1 MCGIVGYIG
10 EQPCAPILVKGLK
23 NLEYRGYDSA
33 GVALFNQQI
42 DTFKT
47 VGLVANLEPLVAGQ
61 MSSIGIGHTRWAT
74 HGVASEV
81 NAHPHQSY
89 SNRFSI
95 VHNGT
100 VENYLAL
107 QEKYLSHQSMRS
119 QTDTEIVAGVL
130 DVFVSQEQDIH
141 KAIQRLM
148 NEVEGSFA
156 LVIMDQEHPDV
167 LYAIKNRSPLL
178 IGLGE
183 NEQFIV
189 SDANALADHTSTFYV
204 LEDFEY
210 AEVRQDQIQLFDRH
224 GQKVVKEL
232 YQPKQRQ
239 HERDLGIFDHYMQ
252 KEIEEQPAVMRRLLK
267 EFVLDKNI
275 EKDILASERIYII
288 ASGTSYHA
296 GLVGK
301 YLLEAVLEKPVEV
314 HLGSEFAYFTPLL
327 VKHPFFIFLSQSGET
342 MDSVRALDRLK
353 STGIK
358 TLSITNV
365 ETSTLARETT
375 YHMYLHAG
383 IEIAVASTKAYT
395 AQIALLSLLANAI
408 HPVFDSA
415 FEFAKVALVMEEVLS
430 HRDWIHD
437 FVRTKMNHQNS
448 TFFIGR
454 GVDYA
459 LAQEAALKLKE
470 VSYIQAEGFAA
481 AELKHGTIALIQPQ
495 TPVIAIITDERAHLT
510 RGNVMEVK
518 AREAEAIIISMK
530 DISHASDDLIIPEV
544 HPLLRPLV
552 MAIPLQYI
560 AYYAALE
567 RGCDIDKPRNLAKSV
582 TVE

>member
-10 EQPCAPILVKGLK
+10 QQPCAPILVKGLK

-33 GVALFNQQI
+33 GIALFNTKI

-61 MSSIGIGHTRWAT
+61 NSSVGIGHTRWAT
-74 HGVASEV
+74 HGVASKV

-89 SNRFSI
+89 SSRFSI

-107 QEKYLSHQSMRS
+107 QEKYLSTQSMKS

-130 DVFVSQEQDIH
+130 DYFVSQEPNIH

-178 IGLGE
+178 IGLGK

-204 LEDFEY
+204 LEDYEY
-210 AEVRQDQIQLFDRH
+210 AEVRQDHIQLYDRQ
-224 GQKVVKEL
+224 GNPLTKEL
-232 YQPKQRQ
+232 YQPKQRH

-301 YLLEAVLEKPVEV
+301 YLLETVLEKPVEV

-353 STGIK
+353 STGVK

-408 HPVFDSA
+408 HPTFDTA

-430 HRDWIHD
+430 HREWIHD
-437 FVRTKMNHQNS
+437 FVKSKMKDQDS
-448 TFFIGR
+448 AFFIGR

-495 TPVIAIITDERAHLT
+495 TPVIAIITDERAYLT

-518 AREAEAIIISMK
+518 AREAEAIIISMQA
-530 DISHASDDLIIPEV
+530 ISQPSDDLIIPDV
-544 HPLLRPLV
+544 HPHLRPLV

-567 RGCDIDKPRNLAKSV
+567 RDCDIDKPRNLAKSV

>member
-10 EQPCAPILVKGLK
+10 QQPCAPILVKGLK

-33 GVALFNQQI
+33 GVALFNTQI

-47 VGLVANLEPLVAGQ
+47 VGLVANLEPLVQGQ
-61 MSSIGIGHTRWAT
+61 TSSVGIGHTRWAT

-89 SNRFSI
+89 SSRFSI

-100 VENYLAL
+100 VENYLVL
-107 QEKYLSHQSMRS
+107 QEKYLSNQSMKS

-130 DVFVSQEQDIH
+130 DVFVSQEKDIH

-178 IGLGE
+178 IGLGD

-189 SDANALADHTSTFYV
+189 SDANALSDHTSTFYV
-204 LEDFEY
+204 LEDYEY
-210 AEVRQDQIQLFDRH
+210 AEVRQDQILLYDRQ
-224 GQKVVKEL
+224 GRPLTKEL

-239 HERDLGIFDHYMQ
+239 QERDLGIFDHYMQ

-301 YLLEAVLEKPVEV
+301 YLLETVLEKPVEV

-353 STGIK
+353 STGVK

-408 HPVFDSA
+408 HPIFDTA

-430 HRDWIHD
+430 HREWIHD
-437 FVRTKMNHQNS
+437 FVIAKMKTQES
-448 TFFIGR
+448 AFFIGR

-518 AREAEAIIISMK
+518 AREAEAIIISMQA
-530 DISHASDDLIIPEV
+530 ISQPSDDLIIPDV

-560 AYYAALE
+560 AYYAAFE